1 MTAAPHREYGASFAL
16 DSGQWVE
23 VSGRVHGRPDGECV
37 IVLGGI
43 SAGKN
48 LIDTADDAGWW
59 PGVVRESGALDPSRF
74 RLLGIDF
81 LGEHVAPFPT
91 IEDQA
96 RAVIALADASG
107 MTRFSIVGASYGG
120 AVSLAL
126 ASLVPARIEKLIL
139 LAAAGRVHPMAS
151 AWRSIQRGIVRAAIA
166 SGDPKRGVDLARR
179 LAMTSYRTADEFA
192 ARFRTPAPT
201 GHDARGI
208 GAWLAH
214 HGHQYS
220 QKTDAKRFLA
230 LSKSLDQVEIAFSRI
245 TAPASLLGF
254 DSDQLIP
261 PGDVIWTAEHL
272 PGASLEI
279 QPSLYGHDGFL
290 KDVDIVN
297 AFLARAFD
305 TADGPA

>member
-1 MTAAPHREYGASFAL
+1 MTASPRKDYLASFDL
-16 DSGQWVE
+16 ESGQWVE
-23 VSGRVHGRPDGECV
+23 TSGRVHGPEDGECV

-48 LIDTADDAGWW
+48 LIDTTDETGWW
-59 PGVVRESGALDPSRF
+59 PGVVGNTGVLDPSRF
-74 RLLGIDF
+74 RLLGVDF
-81 LGEHVAPFPT
+81 LGADVSPFPT
-91 IEDQA
+91 INDQA

-120 AVSLAL
+120 AVALAL
-126 ASLVPARIEKLIL
+126 ASLEPRRVERLIL
-139 LAAAGRVHPMAS
+139 LAAAGRVHPMAT

-166 SGDPKRGVDLARR
+166 SSDPKRGVDLARR
-179 LAMTSYRTADEFA
+179 LAMTTYRTPDEFE

-201 GHDARGI
+201 GHDARGVA
-208 GAWLAH
+208 AWLAH
-214 HGHQYS
+214 HGQQYA

-230 LSKSLDQVEIAFSRI
+230 LSKSLDHVDIALSKI
-245 TAPASLLGF
+245 TAPTSLLGF
-254 DSDQLIP
+254 ESDQLVP

-272 PGASLEI
+272 PGATLEL

-290 KDVDIVN
+290 KEADAVN

-305 TADGPA
+305 TADCSA